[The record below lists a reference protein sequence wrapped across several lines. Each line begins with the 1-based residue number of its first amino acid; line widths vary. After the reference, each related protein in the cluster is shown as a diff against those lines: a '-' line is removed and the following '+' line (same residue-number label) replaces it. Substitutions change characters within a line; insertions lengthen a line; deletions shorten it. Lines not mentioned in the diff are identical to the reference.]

1 MSVFRSR
8 RSGGHLW
15 KKVSCSC
22 CGGLEWGGEE
32 PRECSTCFGSGMF
45 YVNRHGTGVLWPGG
59 PFNGGAEALARTVGM
74 AQRMDRDGVAAR
86 TGRPSVTLQGT
97 FLTRKLDTPT
107 TSTSPS
113 SGA

>member
-1 MSVFRSR
+1 MLNLFRI
-8 RSGGHLW
+8 GHVLRQP
-15 KKVSCSC
+15 
-22 CGGLEWGGEE
+22 
-32 PRECSTCFGSGMF
+32 PRDGCPLAWWSFQRGQ
-45 YVNRHGTGVLWPGG
+45 
-59 PFNGGAEALARTVGM
+59 GAEALARTVGM